1 MHYGASLI
9 KEAKS
14 MRFRQVYRNKQAGFT
29 LVELLV
35 VIAITAILLGLLLI
49 PLVQGFRLTRQGQIQ
64 AQAQDTARLVLNQF
78 TNDLRRAAYVFDS
91 ADRVINIPVRNQQGQ
106 VVSVPMR
113 YAVIDMVAPAY
124 GDPSQESN
132 DPTSDIPIGPNGEPD
147 AEIAVPISPGRTII
161 RYFIGLMDNNNPY
174 FNPDTAGLVE
184 ATTPENYAV
193 LYRAEFRLYV
203 RQGNQWVL
211 NPELFD
217 DINELFDPNFFYGA
231 KRAAWRKIAKPIVPL
246 GQVDMVNVTYDT
258 NGNPVVEPLMQLTP
272 ALAVNQMGAPIETD
286 TLGDEG
292 AGAPPLQ
299 IRFPQGLWDM
309 NPETFRLVV
318 FRSRPDALQ
327 RNEPLRY
334 FYVAPNGNGE
344 WYLRYYRSTP
354 GGQEEDVWVANLTRI
369 QQMLHTGQPVSGWF
383 NDRLN
388 YFTDAE
394 PMAFYVNTEAGL
406 IDMALP
412 WWFQF
417 PAQGVSF
424 KTGAYLTP
432 FNDSNP
438 MLDTINGRFNA
449 EYQRDP
455 NNAPNIRR
463 YVSLLDLDANGAL
476 DPPTNHLTLPNASLV
491 PGSEV
496 VIGPD
501 QRPGPNYGR
510 PIRYQR
516 VSAGTATPGPNQYR
530 ILYQDAVPYTEV
542 MSTYGFTPQL
552 LRGYIEFY
560 SDPNTPLPPNAQIFV
575 TFFYRFNLNG
585 DSYVADYQTRRLMNL
600 KMGLKFYGAQQPV
613 NYALTTQLE
622 APNIVQARGR

>member
-1 MHYGASLI
+1 
-9 KEAKS
+9 
-14 MRFRQVYRNKQAGFT
+14 MRFWQAHRERQAGFT

-64 AQAQDTARLVLNQF
+64 AQAQDTTRLVINQF
-78 TNDLRRAAYVFDS
+78 TNDLKRAAYVFDS
-91 ADRVINIPVRNQQGQ
+91 ADRLINLPVLNGQGQ
-106 VVSVPMR
+106 VVVAPLR
-113 YAVIDMVAPAY
+113 YAVIDMVMPAY

-132 DPTSDIPIGPNGEPD
+132 DPTSDIPINPD
-147 AEIAVPISPGRTII
+147 GSYNAEIAVPIAPGRTVV
-161 RYFIGLMDNNNPY
+161 RYFIGLMDNDNPY
-174 FNPDTAGLVE
+174 FNPDEVPLAA
-184 ATTPENYAV
+184 ATQPENYAV

-211 NPELFD
+211 NPELFGSID
-217 DINELFDPNFFYGA
+217 EFFDPNFFYGA
-231 KRAAWRKIAKPIVPL
+231 RRAGWRKVAKPVVPL
-246 GQVDMVNVTYDT
+246 GQVDMVNVSFDEQ
-258 NGNPVVEPLMQLTP
+258 GNPRVESLMQLTP

-299 IRFPQGLWDM
+299 IRFPQGLWDV
-309 NPETFRLVV
+309 NPETLRLVA

-334 FYVAPNGNGE
+334 FYLAPNGNGE
-344 WYLRYYRSTP
+344 WYIRYYRATP
-354 GGQEEDVWVANLTRI
+354 DGQERDDWVANLTRI
-369 QQMLHTGQPVSGWF
+369 QQMVETGQPLPDWF
-383 NDRLN
+383 NSALN
-388 YFTDAE
+388 YYTDAE
-394 PMAFYVNTEAGL
+394 PMAFYVNSEAGL
-406 IDMALP
+406 IDLALP
-412 WWFQF
+412 WWFQY

-424 KTGAYLTP
+424 KTGVFATP

-438 MLDTINGRFNA
+438 DLTTINGRYNEA
-449 EYQRDP
+449 YNRDP
-455 NNAPNIRR
+455 NNAPNVRR
-463 YVSLLDLDANGAL
+463 YVSLMDLDNNGAM
-476 DPPTNHLTLPNASLV
+476 DGSSNHLTFPSASIV

-501 QRPGPNYGR
+501 QRPGPNFGR

-516 VSAGTATPGPNQYR
+516 VSAANATPGPNQYR
-530 ILYQDAVPYTEV
+530 ILYQDAAPYQEV
-542 MSTYGFTPQL
+542 MNAYGFTPQL

-560 SDPNTPLPPNAQIFV
+560 SDPRTPLPPNAEIFV

-622 APNIVQARGR
+622 APNIVQVRGGIRAR

>member
-1 MHYGASLI
+1 
-9 KEAKS
+9 
-14 MRFRQVYRNKQAGFT
+14 MRFRQAYRGKQAGFT

-64 AQAQDTARLVLNQF
+64 AQAQDTARLALNQF

-91 ADRVINIPVRNQQGQ
+91 ADRVIILPVLNQQGQ
-106 VVSVPMR
+106 VVNVPMR
-113 YAVIDMVAPAY
+113 HAIIDMVAPAY
-124 GDPSQESN
+124 GDPAQESN

-147 AEIAVPISPGRTII
+147 AEIAVPVSPGRTVI

-174 FNPDTAGLVE
+174 FNPDEVRLAA
-184 ATTPENYAV
+184 ATQPENYAV

-203 RQGNQWVL
+203 RQGNRWVL

-217 DINELFDPNFFYGA
+217 DISDFYDPNFFYGD
-231 KRAAWRKIAKPIVPL
+231 KRVAWRKVAKPIVPL
-246 GQVDMVNVTYDT
+246 GQVDMVNVTYDN
-258 NGNPVVEPLMQLTP
+258 NGNPIVEPLMQLTP

-286 TLGDEG
+286 TLSDEG

-299 IRFPQGLWDM
+299 IRFPQGLWDV
-309 NPETFRLVV
+309 NSETFRLVA

-334 FYVAPNGNGE
+334 FYVAQNGDGE
-344 WYLRYYRSTP
+344 WYLRYYRATP
-354 GGQEEDVWVANLTRI
+354 DGQEYDQWVANLTRI
-369 QQMLHTGQPVSGWF
+369 RQMIHTGQPMTGWF
-383 NDRLN
+383 NNSLD
-388 YFTDAE
+388 YFNNAE
-394 PMAFYVNTEAGL
+394 PMAFYINTEAGL

-412 WWFQF
+412 WWFNY
-417 PAQGVSF
+417 PVQGVSF

-432 FNDSNP
+432 FNDTSPEPN
-438 MLDTINGRFNA
+438 TVNGRYNA
-449 EYQRDP
+449 AYRSDP

-463 YVSLLDLDANGAL
+463 YVSLLDLDHDGAL
-476 DPPTNHLTLPNASLV
+476 DSPANHLTLPTASIV

-516 VSAGTATPGPNQYR
+516 VSSATATPGPNQYR
-530 ILYQDAVPYTEV
+530 ILYQDAAPYQEV
-542 MSTYGFTPQL
+542 LTNYGFAPQL

-560 SDPNTPLPPNAQIFV
+560 SDPNIPLPPDAQIFV

-613 NYALTTQLE
+613 NYSLTTQLE
-622 APNIVQARGR
+622 APNIVQVRGR

>member
-1 MHYGASLI
+1 
-9 KEAKS
+9 
-14 MRFRQVYRNKQAGFT
+14 MRFQQAYRDKQAGFT

-64 AQAQDTARLVLNQF
+64 AQAQDATRLAINQF
-78 TNDLRRAAYVFDS
+78 TNDLKRAAYVFDS
-91 ADRVINIPVRNQQGQ
+91 ADRVINIPVLNQLGQ
-106 VVSVPMR
+106 VVSFPMR
-113 YAVIDMVAPAY
+113 HAIIDMVAPAY
-124 GDPSQESN
+124 GDPAQESN

-147 AEIAVPISPGRTII
+147 AEIAVPVSPGRTVI

-174 FNPDTAGLVE
+174 FNPDEVALAA
-184 ATTPENYAV
+184 ATQPENYAV

-217 DINELFDPNFFYGA
+217 NINEFFDPNFFYGN

-246 GQVDMVNVTYDT
+246 GQVDMINLTFDA
-258 NGNPVVEPLMQLTP
+258 NGNPQVDPLMQLTP

-299 IRFPQGLWDM
+299 IRFPQGLWDV
-309 NPETFRLVV
+309 NPQSFRLVA
-318 FRSRPDALQ
+318 FRSRPDARQ
-327 RNEPLRY
+327 RNETLRY
-334 FYVAPNGNGE
+334 FYVAPNSNGE

-354 GGQEEDVWVANLTRI
+354 DGQEYDQWVANLTRI
-369 QQMLHTGQPVSGWF
+369 QQMIHTGTPQAGWF
-383 NDRLN
+383 NTSLN
-388 YFTDAE
+388 YYTDAE

-412 WWFQF
+412 WWFQY
-417 PAQGVSF
+417 PVQGVSF
-424 KTGAYLTP
+424 KTGDYRTP
-432 FNDSNP
+432 FNDSTPN
-438 MLDTINGRFNA
+438 LDTINGRYNA
-449 EYQRDP
+449 AYRNDP

-463 YVSLLDLDANGAL
+463 YISLMDLDNDGVM
-476 DPPTNHLTLPNASLV
+476 DGSDNHLTFPAASIV
-491 PGSEV
+491 PGSEI

-501 QRPGPNYGR
+501 QRPGANYGR

-516 VSAGTATPGPNQYR
+516 VSSATATPGPNQYR
-530 ILYQDAVPYTEV
+530 ILYQDAAPYQEV
-542 MSTYGFTPQL
+542 LTTYGFTPQL

-560 SDPNTPLPPNAQIFV
+560 SDPQTPLPPNSPIVV
-575 TFFYRFNLNG
+575 TFFYRFNLND

-613 NYALTTQLE
+613 NYSLTTQLQ